1 MSKWTDQLPEAAKEY
16 IGSRRVDEVECVTGD
31 IAGVARGKA
40 MPATK
45 FDTGPD
51 MCLSKILFQQECYG
65 CGMTRACMRLAHGQ
79 IEEAGRFNK
88 LAYLVFP
95 LLCMVYGAEVLN
107 LSARLGLPIP
117 PRVVKALRKLKL

>member
-45 FDTGPD
+45 FGRLAAHDPRFVLDLRMGRTPRRETE
-51 MCLSKILFQQECYG
+51 LR
-65 CGMTRACMRLAHGQ
+65 TRAWMQGYADRAAAGTQ
-79 IEEAGRFNK
+79 EA
-88 LAYLVFP
+88 A
-95 LLCMVYGAEVLN
+95 
-107 LSARLGLPIP
+107 
-117 PRVVKALRKLKL
+117 